1 MAMYTATR
9 LLPQQVMDLWDNSNG
24 HDAYECT
31 YCGEGNSGHDPF
43 CQNCDEYN
51 DVGLLHSYRAEKIT
65 RWGADFG
72 DGDVHTGRA
81 VLITSGKGQGQVRTI
96 TSYVGTSGLF
106 TVTPSWDQQPDS
118 SSTFLIT

>member
-1 MAMYTATR
+1 MTDQEWGLSPSFNAPETE
-9 LLPQQVMDLWDNSNG
+9 G
-24 HDAYECT
+24 YECT
-31 YCGEGNSGHDPF
+31 YCGEENPGHDPF

-65 RWGADFG
+65 REWGADFG
-72 DGDVHTGRA
+72 DDDVHTGRT
-81 VLITSGKGQGQVRTI
+81 VFITSGKGQGQARTI